1 MLFLRWLCGGVT
13 RGVLMS
19 ALKVIG
25 SPGGQGERLRG
36 RGGAKW
42 LCFTFFTLNA
52 SPPVLYFISNL
63 YVGVLW
69 LTVPNW
75 FLQDCTVRKE
85 HLDLVQRSMLTHDIW
100 CFCPLL
106 EYSIRWEN
114 CSIKKHCSTFAR
126 PYVVRVVFYSGIKNQ
141 NTAYLNKCQLASI
154 AHFFVQ
160 FSDSTFK
167 LACITWGLQ
176 IPFAVFCLNADQKN
190 TVCSWALFLASSTD
204 CKKKISSFKAL
215 PQILYPTFFFL
226 LSLQQGHSVTSSS
239 SRKCSFV
246 SS

>member
-19 ALKVIG
+19 ALKLIG
-25 SPGGQGERLRG
+25 SPGGQSERLRG

-75 FLQDCTVRKE
+75 FLLDCTVRKE

-141 NTAYLNKCQLASI
+141 NTAYLNKYQLASI
-154 AHFFVQ
+154 AHFSFVFWLYIQ
-160 FSDSTFK
+160 VGLHNMRFANPFC
-167 LACITWGLQ
+167 CILSQRG
-176 IPFAVFCLNADQKN
+176 PKKHC
-190 TVCSWALFLASSTD
+190 LFLGTV
-204 CKKKISSFKAL
+204 FG
-215 PQILYPTFFFL
+215 FFYGL
-226 LSLQQGHSVTSSS
+226 
-239 SRKCSFV
+239 
-246 SS
+246 